1 MIIKAAYYP
10 HQLPTKIVLELP
22 DGSYKMTDLSPFRAV
37 TEDELAP
44 VAFFR
49 PVMGDEIPDYTLR
62 LYFLSKQ
69 TDPILKRLR
78 VSAGITQRGLA
89 DAAGLNLRQ
98 LQKIESGE
106 IKIQN
111 ITLANAKKLADAL
124 GVKMEDLLA
133 VPEE

>member
-1 MIIKAAYYP
+1 MSVS
-10 HQLPTKIVLELP
+10 LRELR
-22 DGSYKMTDLSPFRAV
+22 SV
-37 TEDELAP
+37 
-44 VAFFR
+44 
-49 PVMGDEIPDYTLR
+49 
-62 LYFLSKQ
+62 
-69 TDPILKRLR
+69 
-78 VSAGITQRGLA
+78 
-89 DAAGLNLRQ
+89 AGLSQTKLSESSGINLRQ